1 MIETIKQYTSMIV
14 LALVLSGLA
23 FTHYKAYRAGQEEVQ
38 VKFDAYKGVIR
49 DELQTAINEKKRIE
63 AEQNEKLAKATLDYS
78 DSQRRLRD
86 ALKRLQDSALVLR
99 SDPLQVSGC
108 CGSIVPGSAENPS
121 RIVDAAEIT
130 TGVRCSDEFIEKAMM
145 DTLQCSQLIKF
156 VQPK

>member
-23 FTHYKAYRAGQEEVQ
+23 FTHYKAYRAGQEDVQ
-38 VKFDAYKGVIR
+38 IEFDSYRSKIN
-49 DELQTAINEKKRIE
+49 DQLQTATNEKKRIE
-63 AEQNEKLAKATLDYS
+63 AEQNEKLAKAKLDYS

-108 CGSIVPGSAENPS
+108 CGSIVPGSAENPTG
-121 RIVDAAEIT
+121 AAYTTEIT
-130 TGVRCSDEFIEKAMM
+130 AGIRQTSFYSDAMM

>member
-1 MIETIKQYTSMIV
+1 MIETIKQYTSLIV
-14 LALVLSGLA
+14 LALVLSVLS
-23 FTHYKAYRAGQEEVQ
+23 FTHYKAYQSGQGDIQ
-38 VKFDAYKGVIR
+38 VKFDAYRSRIN
-49 DELQTAINEKKRIE
+49 DQLQAAITEKKRIE
-63 AEQNEKLAKATLDYS
+63 AEQNDKLAKAQLDYS
-78 DSQRRLRD
+78 DAQRRLAD
-86 ALKRLQDSALVLR
+86 ALKRLRDSAIVLR

-108 CGSIVPGSAENPS
+108 CGSIVPGEAANPS

>member
-1 MIETIKQYTSMIV
+1 MIETIKQYTSLIV
-14 LALVLSGLA
+14 LTMVLSMLA
-23 FTHYKAYRAGQEEVQ
+23 FTHYKAYQSGQGDVQ
-38 VKFDAYKGVIR
+38 VKFDAYRSRIN
-49 DELQTAINEKKRIE
+49 DQLQAAINEKKRIE

-86 ALKRLQDSALVLR
+86 ALKRLQDSAIVLR

-108 CGSIVPGSAENPS
+108 CGSIVS
-121 RIVDAAEIT
+121 RASKDTERTANTTEIT
-130 TGVRCSDEFIEKAMM
+130 TGIRQTSFYSDAMM